1 MGSTFKNDRV
11 QWNYSISYVHVP
23 THRPWGNGVERYKEK
38 YTQLVSIYL
47 FYAKGKALN
56 FHRIK
61 FKYLHVYENTTDHLR
76 IYLKEWKWQ
85 QYCTFKHENIEP
97 YRLKNWNSKKI
108 KKKNKDE
115 SHAITLYG
123 CTLKNI

>member
-1 MGSTFKNDRV
+1 M
-11 QWNYSISYVHVP
+11 
-23 THRPWGNGVERYKEK
+23 
-38 YTQLVSIYL
+38 
-47 FYAKGKALN
+47 
-56 FHRIK
+56 
-61 FKYLHVYENTTDHLR
+61 
-76 IYLKEWKWQ
+76 KEWKWQ